1 MRTVFCALATMEQLD
16 TCRCC
21 TSCKWF
27 FVPISRWS
35 WPLLASTSCRTVKIS
50 LKLALNFSILRLD
63 WIPCFAVGCLLSI
76 ACFMWILILCWF
88 GCSSID
94 LFWAWILYHVD
105 LTVAVWLVSTSSVIL
120 LHLRQL
126 VLDVIECKHVAT
138 CLIFRRRWMSKALA
152 CLRLWLNIHNFL
164 LVDKLILICVR
175 YI

>member
-16 TCRCC
+16 TCWWCPRR
-21 TSCKWF
+21 KWL
-27 FVPISRWS
+27 FVPISCWS
-35 WPLLASTSCRTVKIS
+35 WPLLSSASSRAVKIS
-50 LKLALNFSILRLD
+50 LKLTLDFSILRLD
-63 WIPCFAVGCLLSI
+63 WIPRFAMGCLLSI

-88 GCSSID
+88 GCGSID
-94 LFWAWILYHVD
+94 LFWTWILNHVY
-105 LTVAVWLVSTSSVIL
+105 LTVAVWLVSTSSVVL

-138 CLIFRRRWMSKALA
+138 CLVFRCRWMSEALA
-152 CLRLWLNIHNFL
+152 RLGLRLNIHNFL